1 MASVDPEKGM
11 LPGSS
16 GDAITPAAGSDVE
29 VGSSQEYKGVHDETE
44 VHDDFHVPKVG
55 ESFWQKLSS
64 AGFEMRGVE
73 PVPVELRT
81 DTRYL
86 NVFTIFGTS
95 MTSLLPV
102 GIGAATTI
110 GYGLSLR
117 DAALMTIFLQFFFGL
132 PAAYII
138 TLGPL
143 TGMRQMIQSRY
154 CFGKYIN
161 ILTTIVVTL
170 TVGGFAVTGS
180 VNGAECLAVVREDT
194 LSVDGAIAIIMVCAM
209 VLSCMGYRVLHLF
222 TRWAWI
228 PTLFALIVLV
238 GAAGDQ
244 LWQQTPQSETTHSS
258 QGYLGIV
265 ALLAGN
271 MVTWANV
278 ASDYACYMP
287 PNAPRM
293 RIAMYCLFGV
303 AGPFSLLMVLGAAI
317 GGAMP
322 QIPEWYAAYE
332 SGGTGGVLGAILI
345 TRLGDFGRF
354 ILVLLG
360 MSVLATCARDIYTVS
375 FNIMCILPWL
385 RRVPRVVLAVIAT
398 GTIIGV
404 AHKAAEDIISAII
417 TFLSIIGYYA
427 GSSITCFLIEFL
439 YFRKGNPASFDPA
452 IWDDGRK
459 LPTGLSA
466 LVGVLVPWAL
476 IAPSMSQDWYT
487 GPIAAKVGD
496 LGFEFAVVVAALV
509 YPPVRALEI
518 KIRGRL

>member
-1 MASVDPEKGM
+1 MTSADPEKG
-11 LPGSS
+11 LP
-16 GDAITPAAGSDVE
+16 AITAAAGSDVE
-29 VGSSQEYKGVHDETE
+29 VGSSQEYKTIDDSAAE
-44 VHDDFHVPKVG
+44 VHDDLEVPAVG
-55 ESFWQKLSS
+55 HSFWQRLSS
-64 AGFEMRGVE
+64 AGFELRGVE
-73 PVPVELRT
+73 PVPVEKRT
-81 DTRYL
+81 DMRYL
-86 NVFTIFGTS
+86 NVLTIFGTS

-117 DAALMTIFLQFFFGL
+117 DAALMTVFVQFLFAL

-209 VLSCMGYRVLHLF
+209 VISCMGYRVLHAF

-228 PTLFALIVLV
+228 PSLFAIIVFI

-244 LWQQTPQSETTHSS
+244 LWQQTPQATTTHSS
-258 QGYLGIV
+258 QGYLGII

-271 MVTWANV
+271 MITWANV

-287 PNAPRM
+287 PTAPRF
-293 RIAMYCLFGV
+293 RLALYCLLGI
-303 AGPFSLLMVLGAAI
+303 AGPFSLLMIVGAAV

-322 QIPEWYAAYE
+322 QIPAWLDAYE
-332 SGGTGGVLGAILI
+332 THGTGGVLGYILI
-345 TRLGDFGRF
+345 ERLGDFGRF
-354 ILVLLG
+354 ITVLLG
-360 MSVLATCARDIYTVS
+360 VSVLSTCARDIYTVS

-385 RRVPRVVLAVIAT
+385 RRVPRVLLAIVAT
-398 GTIIGV
+398 GVIIGV
-404 AHKAAEDIISAII
+404 AHKAAEDIIDAII

-439 YFRKGNPASFDPA
+439 WFREGDPASFDPA

-466 LVGVLVPWAL
+466 LVGVAVPWAL
-476 IAPSMSQDWYT
+476 IAPSMSQTWYS
-487 GPIAAKVGD
+487 GPIANKAGD
-496 LGFEFAVVVAALV
+496 LGFEFAIVVAALV
-509 YPPVRALEI
+509 YPLVRTLEI
-518 KIRGRL
+518 KLRGRL